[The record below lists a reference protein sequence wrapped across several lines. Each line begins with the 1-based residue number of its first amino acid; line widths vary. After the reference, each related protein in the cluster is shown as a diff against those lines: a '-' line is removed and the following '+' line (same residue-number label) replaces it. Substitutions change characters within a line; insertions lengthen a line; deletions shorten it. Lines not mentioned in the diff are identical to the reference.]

1 MLQGKDSAIQRIQ
14 VGLLGIVAVLL
25 FVSLASVVL
34 ERAAQGDLA
43 RGGGASLSPNNGG
56 QSSPKVADE
65 PLAEL
70 GAAPVVENDAA
81 TQKKPAGKGKPAA
94 KDRSDVRPARAP

>member
-25 FVSLASVVL
+25 FVSLANVL
-34 ERAAQGDLA
+34 LEQAANRDLVD
-43 RGGGASLSPNNGG
+43 GGVSGASSNGRET
-56 QSSPKVADE
+56 PTKIADE

-81 TQKKPAGKGKPAA
+81 AEQKPAGKAGAAGKPQPGN
-94 KDRSDVRPARAP
+94 RRPSAPR

>member
-14 VGLLGIVAVLL
+14 FGLLGIVAVLL
-25 FVSLASVVL
+25 FVSLANVLL
-34 ERAAQGDLA
+34 ERAALGDLS
-43 RGGGASLSPNNGG
+43 GGGVSAGNDGSAAQPLI
-56 QSSPKVADE
+56 ADE

-81 TQKKPAGKGKPAA
+81 AKQKPAGKGGAANKTRGEARRPPAQ
-94 KDRSDVRPARAP
+94 R